1 MREEITLWMIKD
13 ALNAYE
19 GLFTILEQSI
29 DNSYLFMCDMK
40 TNYTKLSSQAI
51 EYFNLPSS
59 PYIYDMPTVW
69 VKYIHP
75 EDRHVF
81 LDDFSR
87 ILSGESDIHNCEYR
101 IMNRY
106 GVYIWLSCKG
116 RVVRDENGEPLFFA
130 GAMAN
135 LGNIGKYDPTTNLK
149 NLYEFRTDLSEYILN
164 REKEPAVIMMIGINH
179 FTHINEKYTYSF
191 GNQVLRSF
199 GHQLLEIKDR
209 DMIVYRMDGDRFAC
223 IYPKSSKEKIQ
234 EVYQKFQDCAQHGVT
249 VEGEKIT
256 FSIYGGALLYPEDG
270 TEIDEIH
277 RNLEYAFQRAKR
289 RNEQKLVFFS
299 KQLLKEYLKEL
310 LMQDE
315 LLECVNDGCRDFFL
329 CYQPIVRSEGEL
341 YSCEALLRW
350 RDKNG
355 KVISPMEFVPILENS
370 GTIRQVGKWV
380 LETALKQLKEWQKVK
395 PDLKVNVNVSYLQL
409 QNGEFVDYVEE
420 VLEKYGVSPESLVLE
435 LTETRKIMD
444 MDEVRT
450 EFEFFRT
457 RGVKVALDD
466 FGTGYASVSV
476 LRDLMID
483 WIKIDH
489 SFVSKLMNN
498 ESDRHIIEY
507 LIKLCQ
513 KLKIEVCVEGIENSE
528 IKDIVELYLPDSMQG
543 YHFSR
548 PVTPEIFYSKY
559 IEK

>member
-1 MREEITLWMIKD
+1 MREEITLWMVKD

-40 TNYTKLSSQAI
+40 TNNTRISRQAV

-59 PYIYDMPTVW
+59 PVIYNMPTLW
-69 VKYIHP
+69 ARYIHP
-75 EDRHVF
+75 EDRHIF
-81 LDDFSR
+81 RDDFGR

-106 GVYIWLSCKG
+106 GAYIWLSCKG

-164 REKEPAVIMMIGINH
+164 REKESAVIMMIGINH

-270 TEIDEIH
+270 TEIEEIH

-289 RNEQKLVFFS
+289 NNEQKLVFFS
-299 KQLLKEYLKEL
+299 KQLLKEYLKEIQ
-310 LMQDE
+310 MQDE
-315 LLECVNDGCRDFFL
+315 LVECVNDGCRDFFL
-329 CYQPIVRSEGEL
+329 CYQPIVRSEGGL

-350 RDKNG
+350 KDKNG
-355 KVISPMEFVPILENS
+355 KVISPVEFVPILENS
-370 GTIRQVGKWV
+370 GAIRQVGKWV